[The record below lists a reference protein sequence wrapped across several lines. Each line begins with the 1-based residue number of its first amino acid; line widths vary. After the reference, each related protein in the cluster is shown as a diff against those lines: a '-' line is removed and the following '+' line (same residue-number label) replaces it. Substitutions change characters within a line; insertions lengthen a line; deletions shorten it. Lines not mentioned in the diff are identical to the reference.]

1 MAMRIIVGEYD
12 DEEEVDDHLQ
22 EEHDE
27 HDDGDSGYSNVKED
41 GRVDG
46 EYGDG
51 CGCDG
56 DDDVVEEHI
65 EENHSLATH
74 LQATSHHRHAPLKP
88 PPLAPLNAR
97 WTPWIWVL
105 LHVLRNPIEIMIGSN
120 RNYRNL
126 GFAPFLMKSYWAL
139 IRIQ

>member
-1 MAMRIIVGEYD
+1 MPMRIIAGESGD
-12 DEEEVDDHLQ
+12 AEEVHDHLQ
-22 EEHDE
+22 EERDE
-27 HDDGDSGYSNVKED
+27 HDDGDSCYSNVKED

-65 EENHSLATH
+65 EENHSLANH
-74 LQATSHHRHAPLKP
+74 LPATSHHRHAPLKP

-105 LHVLRNPIEIMIGSN
+105 LHVLRNPIEIMIGNN
-120 RNYRNL
+120 RTYRNL

-139 IRIQ
+139 IQIQ